1 MIIPP
6 RCFTCGKPL
15 ADKWIPFIKIVND
28 TKNKSDEP
36 LKMNELD
43 IKFINTN
50 SITPDKSVVGDVLDK
65 LDLKDLCCRTIML
78 SNVHLITSI

>member
-1 MIIPP
+1 MFYMWQTSSRQMDSIYY
-6 RCFTCGKPL
+6 
-15 ADKWIPFIKIVND
+15 
-28 TKNKSDEP
+28 KSDEP
-36 LKMNELD
+36 LKTNELD